1 MLGIFLHVEGD
12 GGSFTGSAASHFC
25 QFLREKCFKEEDI
38 PLSILRNWDAK
49 KNATYRV
56 MRLVDAGESV
66 AQREGQGRS
75 RKLIKAKE
83 KKVTY

>member
-1 MLGIFLHVEGD
+1 MKREIEGLLPKVRHQIIANFYRKNV
-12 GGSFTGSAASHFC
+12 SKRTTYTFKHFKKVGC
-25 QFLREKCFKEEDI
+25 
-38 PLSILRNWDAK
+38 K

>member
-1 MLGIFLHVEGD
+1 MLRGMEGLLPEVQRHIFANFYGKNV
-12 GGSFTGSAASHFC
+12 SKRKTYTFKHFKKVGC
-25 QFLREKCFKEEDI
+25 
-38 PLSILRNWDAK
+38 K